1 MEGMAE
7 TRPRNRHTSRASF
20 ACARCKKAKRRCDI
34 AQQIGLG
41 KACSACR
48 QRSETCDSRQ
58 HGEDKRRRRE
68 RHNTAELRMRIA
80 SLENEIRAISA
91 HSGSKG
97 TEDRQPSQ
105 STLQL
110 VSTPEQQDQQQVD
123 SLARQLAHP
132 SPAISKRI
140 PSATP
145 VSPFDFHATN
155 AGNRSLASPKSST
168 CPPDDGL
175 KATSQDLKW
184 FPTGMGEVTPP
195 SSILRGNEGKNQRY
209 FGATSMFPYGERH
222 SPPPRHTVAD
232 YLAQRAQLSPT
243 ALEDFSEPE
252 PIVTHLLDLFWTYQA
267 SHLLVIDRQTF
278 MRHRKM
284 AREGYSVGDRN
295 FYTPCLLYS
304 ILALASMISTDKGV
318 RRYSAG
324 SGDSP
329 GDSYNQRARILFD
342 IEIETPTVSTV
353 QAAILI
359 GARYGTFVDNCLGW
373 TFSGKTRHPI
383 WSVNAHP

>member
-1 MEGMAE
+1 MAPEMRRSRTPIFRPTKPRGRNRNTSGSTNGIEWHRTAFEKRRRRKKARTMEGMAE

-34 AQQIGLG
+34 AQQIGQG

-48 QRSETCDSRQ
+48 QRSETCDSSQ

-110 VSTPEQQDQQQVD
+110 VSTPEQQASQRVD
-123 SLARQLAHP
+123 SPARQLAHP

-140 PSATP
+140 PSVTP
-145 VSPFDFHATN
+145 ESPLGFHATN
-155 AGNRSLASPKSST
+155 AGNGSLASPKSST

-184 FPTGMGEVTPP
+184 FPTGMDEVTPP
-195 SSILRGNEGKNQRY
+195 SSILRGIQGKNQRY
-209 FGATSMFPYGERH
+209 FGATTMFPYGERH

-232 YLAQRAQLSPT
+232 YLAEGT
-243 ALEDFSEPE
+243 AFA
-252 PIVTHLLDLFWTYQA
+252 Y
-267 SHLLVIDRQTF
+267 
-278 MRHRKM
+278 
-284 AREGYSVGDRN
+284 
-295 FYTPCLLYS
+295 C
-304 ILALASMISTDKGV
+304 
-318 RRYSAG
+318 
-324 SGDSP
+324 P
-329 GDSYNQRARILFD
+329 GRFL
-342 IEIETPTVSTV
+342 
-353 QAAILI
+353 
-359 GARYGTFVDNCLGW
+359 GA
-373 TFSGKTRHPI
+373 
-383 WSVNAHP
+383 